1 MSNTGRTTA
10 ETTAVHT
17 AITEVLA
24 RHPSIVIAVLFG
36 SLAANRAHRESDL
49 DLAIDSVAE
58 ITPEARIQLIEE
70 LAVAL
75 GRPVDLVDLARTHN
89 PLLQQ
94 VLVHGR
100 LLICHDRTRY
110 AELIR
115 RMAYEEADVMPYY
128 RRILAERREAWI
140 GR

>member
-1 MSNTGRTTA
+1 MSNTGRTA
-10 ETTAVHT
+10 GETTAVHT

-24 RHPSIVIAVLFG
+24 RHPSIVIAILFG
-36 SLAANRAHRESDL
+36 SLAADRAHRGSDL
-49 DLAIDSVAE
+49 DLAIESVGP
-58 ITPEARIQLIEE
+58 ITPETRIRLTDD

-75 GRPVDLVDLARTHN
+75 GRPVDLIDLARTHN

-94 VLVHGR
+94 VLVRGR

-115 RMAYEEADVMPYY
+115 RMVYEEADVMPYY

>member
-1 MSNTGRTTA
+1 MSATGRTTDD
-10 ETTAVHT
+10 TTAVQSV
-17 AITEVLA
+17 ITKVLA

-36 SLAANRAHRESDL
+36 SLAADRAHRESDV
-49 DLAIDSVAE
+49 DLAIDSVVP
-58 ITPEARIQLIEE
+58 ITPETRIQLIDE
-70 LAVAL
+70 LAVAI
-75 GRPVDLVDLARTHN
+75 GRPVDLIDLDRTHN

-100 LLICHDRTRY
+100 LLRCHDRSRY

-115 RMAYEEADVMPYY
+115 RMAYEEADIMPYY
-128 RRILAERREAWI
+128 RRILAERRQAWI

>member
-1 MSNTGRTTA
+1 MSNTGRTTG
-10 ETTAVHT
+10 ETTAIHT
-17 AITEVLA
+17 AITEILA
-24 RHPSIVIAVLFG
+24 RYPSIVIAILFG
-36 SLAANRAHRESDL
+36 SLAAGRAHRESDL
-49 DLAIDSVAE
+49 DLAIESDAP
-58 ITPEARIQLIEE
+58 ITPELRIQLIDD

-75 GRPVDLVDLARTHN
+75 GRPVDLIDLANTHN

-94 VLVHGR
+94 ILVHGR
-100 LLICHDRTRY
+100 LLICHDRTGY

-115 RMAYEEADVMPYY
+115 RVAYEEADVMPYY

>member
-1 MSNTGRTTA
+1 MSLDGHTTNEPA
-10 ETTAVHT
+10 DVHS
-17 AITEVLA
+17 AITKVLA
-24 RHPSIVIAVLFG
+24 SHPSIVIAILFG
-36 SLAANRAHRESDL
+36 SLAAGRAHRESDL
-49 DLAIDSVAE
+49 DLAIESDAPL
-58 ITPEARIQLIEE
+58 TPELRIQVIDE

-75 GRPVDLVDLARTHN
+75 GRPVDLIDLSRTHN

-94 VLVHGR
+94 ILIHGQR
-100 LLICHDRTRY
+100 VICHDRTRY

-115 RMAYEEADVMPYY
+115 RVAYEEADVMPYY

>member
-1 MSNTGRTTA
+1 MSNTGRTSD
-10 ETTAVHT
+10 ETTAVHS

-24 RHPSIVIAVLFG
+24 RYPSIVIAILFG
-36 SLAANRAHRESDL
+36 SLAAGHAHRESDL
-49 DLAIDSVAE
+49 DLAIESVAP
-58 ITPEARIQLIEE
+58 ITPETRIQLIDD

-75 GRPVDLVDLARTHN
+75 GRPVDLIDLANTHN

-94 VLVHGR
+94 ILVHGQR
-100 LLICHDRTRY
+100 LICHDRTRY

-115 RMAYEEADVMPYY
+115 RMVYEEADVMPYY

>member
-1 MSNTGRTTA
+1 MSLANRTTD
-10 ETTAVHT
+10 ETANVHSV
-17 AITEVLA
+17 ITEVLA
-24 RHPSIVIAVLFG
+24 RYPSIVIAILFG
-36 SLAANRAHRESDL
+36 SLAAGRAHRESDL
-49 DLAIDSVAE
+49 DLAIESDAPL
-58 ITPEARIQLIEE
+58 TPELRIQLIDE

-75 GRPVDLVDLARTHN
+75 GRPVDLIDLSRTHN

-94 VLVHGR
+94 ILIHGQR
-100 LLICHDRTRY
+100 VICHDRTRY

-115 RMAYEEADVMPYY
+115 RVAYEEADVMPYY

>member
-1 MSNTGRTTA
+1 MSATGRTTDD
-10 ETTAVHT
+10 TTAVQS
-17 AITEVLA
+17 AITTVLA

-36 SLAANRAHRESDL
+36 SLAAGRAHRESDV
-49 DLAIDSVAE
+49 DLAIDSVEPIASE
-58 ITPEARIQLIEE
+58 THIQLIDE

-75 GRPVDLVDLARTHN
+75 GRPVDLIDLARTHN

-94 VLVHGR
+94 VLVHGH
-100 LLICHDRTRY
+100 LLICNDRTRY

-128 RRILAERREAWI
+128 RRILAERRAAWI

>member
-1 MSNTGRTTA
+1 MSLDGRTTNEPA
-10 ETTAVHT
+10 DVHS
-17 AITEVLA
+17 AITKVLA
-24 RHPSIVIAVLFG
+24 RHPAIVIAILFG
-36 SLAANRAHRESDL
+36 SLAAGRAHRESDL
-49 DLAIDSVAE
+49 DLAIESDAPL
-58 ITPEARIQLIEE
+58 TPELRIQVIDE

-75 GRPVDLVDLARTHN
+75 GRPVDLIDLSRTHN

-94 VLVHGR
+94 ILIHGQR
-100 LLICHDRTRY
+100 VICHDRTRY